1 MSPQSGHTE
10 PARVRVLL
18 DENIDDGAGANKSR
32 ARKTRSATAANAV
45 RSDGVYE
52 RQLVRDVFEK
62 LNVCLLAQLPS
73 TLTVERPTSIE
84 PRRRDEERGRQCKR
98 WRCARSTMS
107 GRSWLDGASDDDGVR
122 FDGNLPLV
130 RRRRFGRV
138 RRKSRRAA
146 YCHIKS
152 VSTQRMLHA

>member
-32 ARKTRSATAANAV
+32 AQKAVGDAANAV

-84 PRRRDEERGRQCKR
+84 HDAGAAMRSEDDSARDEALCAQHDERQKLARRR
-98 WRCARSTMS
+98 
-107 GRSWLDGASDDDGVR
+107 
-122 FDGNLPLV
+122 
-130 RRRRFGRV
+130 
-138 RRKSRRAA
+138 
-146 YCHIKS
+146 
-152 VSTQRMLHA
+152 

>member
-1 MSPQSGHTE
+1 M
-10 PARVRVLL
+10 RVLL

-84 PRRRDEERGRQCKR
+84 HDAGAAMRSEDDSARDEALCAQHDERQKLARRR
-98 WRCARSTMS
+98 
-107 GRSWLDGASDDDGVR
+107 
-122 FDGNLPLV
+122 
-130 RRRRFGRV
+130 
-138 RRKSRRAA
+138 
-146 YCHIKS
+146 
-152 VSTQRMLHA
+152 